1 MSNELLEKVIST
13 SSIGADSTGGGGL
26 LSPQQSGRF
35 IDYMWNATAL
45 GSQVRTIRMRANEV
59 ELDRISVGE
68 RLVRLATEAVDDGVN
83 PAVAF
88 TKVSLGTVKL
98 RLDWEL
104 SSESLED
111 GLEGDA
117 LEDHIA
123 RLMAQQ
129 AANDLEDLAINGD
142 TVNHTNDALLKS
154 FDGWRKRLFY
164 GGSVLD
170 AQNITDINGDADNTL
185 HRGVFNA
192 ALRAMPR
199 RFMGRRGGL
208 RFFSATGLIQDY
220 MYGAQVL
227 ESQDARRWDTGTVNG
242 APQGAGSDV
251 PGADAGWAPTAPYGV
266 RLHEV
271 PLFPEYT
278 VDYNGASSGVGAP
291 PSGLT
296 AGKGSDLWLVDPQ
309 NLIWGVKRE
318 IQVFREF
325 KPKKDTI
332 EYTLYTRVGANV
344 ENPQASVVVKNVRYR
359 D

>member
-13 SSIGADSTGGGGL
+13 SSIGADSTNGGGL
-26 LSPQQSGRF
+26 LSQQQSGRF
-35 IDYMWNATAL
+35 IDYMWDATTL
-45 GSQVRTIRMRANEV
+45 GSQVRTIRMRASEV
-59 ELDRISVGE
+59 ELDRIAIGE

-83 PAVAF
+83 AAVAF

-123 RLMAQQ
+123 RLMAAQ

-142 TVNHTNDALLKS
+142 TINKVNDSLLKS

-164 GGSVLD
+164 GGHVID
-170 AQNITDINGDADNTL
+170 AGTVKLPNGSLDNTL
-185 HRGVFNA
+185 NRGTFNA

-199 RFMGRRGGL
+199 RFMDRRGSL
-208 RFFSATGLIQDY
+208 RFFTIAGLVQDY
-220 MYGAQVL
+220 MYQAQFA
-227 ESQDARRWDTGTVNG
+227 ESLQGGFAGPPRAITGDNG
-242 APQGAGSDV
+242 NNNPGPQG
-251 PGADAGWAPTAPYGV
+251 GWSPTSPYGV
-266 RLHEV
+266 PLVEV
-271 PLFPEYT
+271 PLFPEYN
-278 VDYNGASSGVGAP
+278 VDFNGASSGLGTP
-291 PSGLT
+291 GT
-296 AGKGSDLWLVDPQ
+296 GQTGGKGSDLWLVDPQ

-344 ENPQASVVVKNVRYR
+344 ENPQASVVVKNVAYNG
-359 D
+359 

>member
-13 SSIGADSTGGGGL
+13 SSIGADSTNGGGL
-26 LSPQQSGRF
+26 LTPQQSGQF
-35 IDYMWNATAL
+35 IDYMWNATTL
-45 GSQVRTIRMRANEV
+45 GSQVRTVRMRSNEI
-59 ELDRISVGE
+59 ELDRMAVGE

-88 TKVSLGTVKL
+88 TKVSLGSVKL

-104 SSESLED
+104 SSEALED

-123 RLMAQQ
+123 RLMAAQ

-142 TVNHTNDALLKS
+142 TINHTDDALLKS

-164 GGSVLD
+164 GGHVLD
-170 AQNITDINGDADNTL
+170 ASSIKDAQGNADNTL
-185 HRGVFNA
+185 HRGTFNA

-199 RFMGRRGGL
+199 RFMNRRGAL
-208 RFFSATGLIQDY
+208 RFYTATALLQDY
-220 MYGAQVL
+220 MYNAQIL
-227 ESQDARRWDTGTVNG
+227 ESNDSRRWDNGTVNG
-242 APQGAGSDV
+242 GTAGGDT
-251 PGADAGWAPTAPYGV
+251 PGAEAGWSPAAPYGV
-266 RLHEV
+266 RAQEV
-271 PLFPEYT
+271 PLFPEYD
-278 VDYNGASSGVGAP
+278 VDYNGASSGLGTP

-296 AGKGSDLWLVDPQ
+296 SGKGSDLWLVEPN
-309 NLIWGVKRE
+309 NLIWGVRRE

-344 ENPQASVVVKNVRYR
+344 ENPQASVVVKNIRFR

>member
-1 MSNELLEKVIST
+1 MSNELLQKVIST
-13 SSIGADSTGGGGL
+13 SSIGADVTGGGGFL
-26 LSPQQSGRF
+26 APQQSGQF
-35 IDYMWNATAL
+35 IDYMWDATVL
-45 GSQVRTIRMRANEV
+45 GSQVRKVPMNSDTI

-68 RLVRLATEAVDDGVN
+68 RLVRMATEAVDDGVN

-88 TKVSLGTVKL
+88 TKVSLTTTKL

-129 AANDLEDLAINGD
+129 TANDLEDLAINGD
-142 TVNHTNDALLKS
+142 SLGHSDDALLAA

-164 GGSVLD
+164 GGAVLD
-170 AQNITDINGDADNTL
+170 ASTIKQPDGSTPGTL
-185 HRGVFNA
+185 TRGVFNA

-199 RFMGRRGGL
+199 KFNGRRGQLKFYTVSGL
-208 RFFSATGLIQDY
+208 LQDY
-220 MYGAQVL
+220 LYTNQFA
-227 ESQDARRWDTGTVNG
+227 ESLQGGFAGPTGTVNG
-242 APQGAGSDV
+242 SANDN
-251 PGADAGWAPTAPYGV
+251 PGPVAGWAPTAPYGV
-266 RLHEV
+266 TAMEV
-271 PLFPEYT
+271 PLFPEYNAASHSDGNGGT
-278 VDYNGASSGVGAP
+278 VPAGAA
-291 PSGLT
+291 
-296 AGKGSDLWLVDPQ
+296 SDVWLVDPK

-332 EYTLYTRVGANV
+332 EYTMYTRVGGNV
-344 ENPQASVVVKNVRYR
+344 ENPQASVVVKNVKYAS
-359 D
+359 

>member
-13 SSIGADSTGGGGL
+13 SSIGADATGGGGL
-26 LSPQQSGRF
+26 LTPQQSGQF
-35 IDYMWNATAL
+35 IDYMWDATVL
-45 GSQVRTIRMRANEV
+45 GGRVRTIPMRANEV
-59 ELDRISVGE
+59 ELDRIAVGE

-123 RLMAQQ
+123 RLMAAQ

-142 TVNHTNDALLKS
+142 TIGHTNDPLLKS

-170 AQNITDINGDADNTL
+170 ANNITLPDGSGAGEL
-185 HRGVFNA
+185 HRGTFNA

-199 RFMGRRGGL
+199 RFMQRRGGL
-208 RFFSATGLIQDY
+208 RFFTATGLLQDY
-220 MYGAQVL
+220 MFREQLLDQGGFPERTGNT
-227 ESQDARRWDTGTVNG
+227 ESGDNN
-242 APQGAGSDV
+242 
-251 PGADAGWAPTAPYGV
+251 PGPNAGWSPTSPYGV
-266 RLHEV
+266 GAVEV

-278 VDYNGASSGVGAP
+278 VNLPGTGTDTVDN
-291 PSGLT
+291 T
-296 AGKGSDLWLVDPQ
+296 ADDQAQGSDVWLVDPQ
-309 NLIWGVKRE
+309 NLIWGVRRQ

-332 EYTLYTRVGANV
+332 EYTLYTRVGCNV
-344 ENPQASVVVKNVRYR
+344 ENPAASVVVKNVHYAS
-359 D
+359 

>member
-13 SSIGADSTGGGGL
+13 SSIGADSTNGGGL

-35 IDYMWNATAL
+35 IDYMWDATVL
-45 GSQVRTIRMRANEV
+45 GAQVRKIPMRADTV

-123 RLMAQQ
+123 RLMAAQ
-129 AANDLEDLAINGD
+129 AASDLEDLAINGD
-142 TVNHTNDALLKS
+142 TIGHKNDSLLKS

-164 GGSVLD
+164 GGHVLD
-170 AQNITDINGDADNTL
+170 ASSITLPDGSADNTL

-199 RFMGRRGGL
+199 KYMGRRGGL
-208 RFFSATGLIQDY
+208 RFLTATGLIQDF
-220 MYGAQVL
+220 MYRQQFVEDLQGGYATGQGAQ
-227 ESQDARRWDTGTVNG
+227 
-242 APQGAGSDV
+242 PGSANDN
-251 PGADAGWAPTAPYGV
+251 PGPAAGWSPAAPYGI
-266 RLHEV
+266 RLSEV
-271 PLFPEYT
+271 PLFPEY
-278 VDYNGASSGVGAP
+278 DIDFNGSSAGNGTPGAGQT
-291 PSGLT
+291 S
-296 AGKGSDLWLVDPQ
+296 GKGSDLWLVDPQ
-309 NLIWGVKRE
+309 NLIWGVRRE

-344 ENPQASVVVKNVRYR
+344 ENPQASVVVKNVAYR